1 MLPVRSIYVPQ
12 FGSLLGSSQ
21 KDETQ
26 PDQTPGRTPGRTE
39 LSSRIKRG
47 NKRGNV
53 NDEKTRLFLKVKLQ
67 RVNNSTLS
75 NTRPEKNKNKKWMKE
90 DATNKTQSTV
100 SRGGAGTNSDS
111 VVRDV
116 FFFSEKPTSRELNE
130 KEKAKLAVLRTISKM
145 LEENQLIR
153 QRLAAVRQAN

>member
-1 MLPVRSIYVPQ
+1 MLPVRSIYVPH
-12 FGSLLGSSQ
+12 FGSQLGSSQ

-26 PDQTPGRTPGRTE
+26 PDQTPAQLP
-39 LSSRIKRG
+39 SRIKRG

-53 NDEKTRLFLKVKLQ
+53 SDEKTRLFLKVKLQ

-75 NTRPEKNKNKKWMKE
+75 NTRPEKTKTKQWMKE

-100 SRGGAGTNSDS
+100 IGGGAGTNSDS
-111 VVRDV
+111 IVRDV
-116 FFFSEKPTSRELNE
+116 FSFSQRPTSRELNE

-153 QRLAAVRQAN
+153 QRLAAV